1 MSGFL
6 GHARNFFRTGGRP
19 SVEIPP
25 GMVEAWVATG
35 PEGVVTVPGTAPLKL
50 VPGLAVPPAEAK
62 ALVNRA
68 HLVPADA
75 AVASLLVSTFA
86 RLFRVA
92 GEGLAYHLGC
102 RFTSMVVLGEV
113 EPHLAYGP
121 NGRDVARL
129 LDWIGALN
137 TEQLALLGMLRAFD
151 RFGQLRHPVE
161 VSPDKDF
168 EDLVK
173 SLASTGDPRKSY
185 EIEQARC
192 AAALISYE
200 IVKLHERSGGAALGD
215 ALFPALHAVDEI
227 VADVVRHGLPPHQVP
242 SEDRSLYELY
252 GRLPTVLGVQLPQRT
267 AHSAQLQAGRPPTL
281 TAR

>member
-1 MSGFL
+1 
-6 GHARNFFRTGGRP
+6 
-19 SVEIPP
+19 
-25 GMVEAWVATG
+25 MVEAWVATG

-75 AVASLLVSTFA
+75 AVASLLVSTFSQ
-86 RLFRVA
+86 LFRVA
-92 GEGLAYHLGC
+92 GEGPASHLGC
-102 RFTSMVVLGEV
+102 RFTSIVVLGEV

-129 LDWIGALN
+129 LDWIGALS

-151 RFGQLRHPVE
+151 RFGQLRRPVE

-173 SLASTGDPRKSY
+173 SLASAGDPRRSY
-185 EIEQARC
+185 EIEQARR

-227 VADVVRHGLPPHQVP
+227 VADVVRHGLPPRQVP
-242 SEDRSLYELY
+242 SENRSLYELY

-267 AHSAQLQAGRPPTL
+267 APNLKRAGHQP
-281 TAR
+281 